1 MAKFLTTKG
10 TSHHLEDIIIG
21 ASKEL
26 FLVSPYLQIS
36 KTFLERLK
44 DASRRGVN
52 IKIVYGKNN
61 LKEDQLN
68 NLQTLKN
75 MQLYFSE
82 NLHAKCYFNES
93 EMVITSM
100 NMYEFSEQ
108 NNREMGIFI
117 ERSNDKE
124 LYVSAVKETLSI
136 IGSAEEIKVKKSYIK
151 EVNNYSKPK
160 SQENKKNKGFCIRCV
175 DEIKHNPESPYC
187 TDCFSSWDRWGNQ
200 DYIENVCH
208 KCGKEEN
215 TSMSKPEC
223 YNCYRYN

>member
-44 DASRRGVN
+44 DASQRGIN

-75 MQLYFSE
+75 
-82 NLHAKCYFNES
+82 
-93 EMVITSM
+93 I
-100 NMYEFSEQ
+100 
-108 NNREMGIFI
+108 
-117 ERSNDKE
+117 
-124 LYVSAVKETLSI
+124 
-136 IGSAEEIKVKKSYIK
+136 
-151 EVNNYSKPK
+151 
-160 SQENKKNKGFCIRCV
+160 
-175 DEIKHNPESPYC
+175 
-187 TDCFSSWDRWGNQ
+187 
-200 DYIENVCH
+200 
-208 KCGKEEN
+208 
-215 TSMSKPEC
+215 
-223 YNCYRYN
+223 

>member
-44 DASRRGVN
+44 DASQRGVN

-68 NLQTLKN
+68 NLQILKN

-117 ERSNDKE
+117 ERSKDKE
-124 LYVSAVKETLSI
+124 LFVSAVKETLSI
-136 IGSAEEIKVKKSYIK
+136 IGSA
-151 EVNNYSKPK
+151 
-160 SQENKKNKGFCIRCV
+160 
-175 DEIKHNPESPYC
+175 DEIKNLLL
-187 TDCFSSWDRWGNQ
+187 
-200 DYIENVCH
+200 
-208 KCGKEEN
+208 KK
-215 TSMSKPEC
+215 
-223 YNCYRYN
+223 

>member
-10 TSHHLEDIIIG
+10 TSHHLEDIIMG
-21 ASKEL
+21 ATKEL

-44 DASRRGVN
+44 DASQRGVN
-52 IKIVYGKNN
+52 IKIVYGKDN
-61 LKEDQLN
+61 LKKEQLN
-68 NLQTLKN
+68 SLQTLKN

-82 NLHAKCYFNES
+82 NLHAKCYFNEC

-108 NNREMGIFI
+108 HNREMGIFI
-117 ERSNDKE
+117 ERSNDKD

-136 IGSAEEIKVKKSYIK
+136 IDSADEIKNNISTAKEANNHTKTKLKGHTKHKGYCIRCEEEIKYKTD
-151 EVNNYSKPK
+151 
-160 SQENKKNKGFCIRCV
+160 R
-175 DEIKHNPESPYC
+175 PYC
-187 TDCFSSWDRWGNQ
+187 TDCFSSWNEWQNF
-200 DYIENVCH
+200 DYVENVCH
-208 KCGKEEN
+208 NCGKEED
-215 TSMSKPEC
+215 TTILKPEC

>member
-1 MAKFLTTKG
+1 
-10 TSHHLEDIIIG
+10 
-21 ASKEL
+21 
-26 FLVSPYLQIS
+26 
-36 KTFLERLK
+36 
-44 DASRRGVN
+44 
-52 IKIVYGKNN
+52 
-61 LKEDQLN
+61 
-68 NLQTLKN
+68 
-75 MQLYFSE
+75 
-82 NLHAKCYFNES
+82 
-93 EMVITSM
+93 
-100 NMYEFSEQ
+100 
-108 NNREMGIFI
+108 
-117 ERSNDKE
+117 

>member
-44 DASRRGVN
+44 DASQRGVN

-108 NNREMGIFI
+108 NNREMGIYI
-117 ERSNDKE
+117 ERRNDKE
-124 LYVSAVKETLSI
+124 LYESAVKETMSI
-136 IGSAEEIKVKKSYIK
+136 MGSADEIKAKKTYFK
-151 EVNNYSKPK
+151 EVNNFTKPHSKV
-160 SQENKKNKGFCIRCV
+160 QNKYKGYCIRCQ
-175 DEIKHNPESPYC
+175 DEINHNPEVPYC
-187 TDCFSSWDRWGNQ
+187 MHCFSNWSFWQNY
-200 DYIENVCH
+200 DYVEKVCH
-208 KCGKEEN
+208 SCGIEEN
-215 TSMSKPEC
+215 TTMSKPEC